1 MGEQKGKKRE
11 ERIIILTGLEKGIKK
26 SSRKEKGVEGIKRKN
41 KGRKRGKRGKRGKRL
56 KAEKWKFGNIIFLL
70 NLLVTLI
77 MVKIV

>member
-11 ERIIILTGLEKGIKK
+11 ERIIILTGVEKGIKK

-41 KGRKRGKRGKRGKRL
+41 KGRKRGKRL